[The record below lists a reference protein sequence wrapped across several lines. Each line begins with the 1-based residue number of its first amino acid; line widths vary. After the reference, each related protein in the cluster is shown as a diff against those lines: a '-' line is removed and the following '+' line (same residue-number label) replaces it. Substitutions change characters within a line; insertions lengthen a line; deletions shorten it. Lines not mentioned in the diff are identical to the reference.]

1 MTRIAR
7 NLILLILISG
17 TPIIHC
23 AQDPNPGNYNN
34 NNNSPSSPK
43 RHDGH
48 FGYNHENH
56 GSFKNLHGAQRQHN
70 DKTDSA
76 SSEAPEPD
84 PLLEKNNY
92 AELPD
97 KSVKTFQVAD
107 TMINFNGKLK
117 AQVGTPEKVSEF
129 SPLPPTANL
138 VELGPGNDNS
148 KEVTT
153 NLLRDSPSQSG
164 RTGSDY
170 SNDPPTP
177 PADPEFNLRD
187 GNDSKIPYEN
197 TNDTELHTSFNDVLK
212 SAYAKSLTPPDAL
225 NTGDSDKSLSSTPED
240 DDPPVL
246 LYVPDDI
253 EDDGSHAQNDAH
265 DVYDYSIN
273 AEPEFASSSSDNER
287 EEGQPHYTDPNDTH
301 GNKSSDGDIKM
312 NDVDSYRN
320 YAKTE
325 RESQLEQKISQLIK
339 LRAMTPIHK
348 DIGIHYYNGD
358 EEVGW
363 TAAWTLAKIDLGIPP
378 STKMIYPRVLSM
390 FFPISP
396 GVYHM
401 RWYASPS
408 ALPNSKIELVVSG
421 VDPNSKRIYDGNK
434 STNLESNTETILCHM
449 EETFQKSVELTF
461 RIEVDDTQAA
471 VRLHNDKNCKIIVTR
486 K

>member
-7 NLILLILISG
+7 TLILLILISG

-117 AQVGTPEKVSEF
+117 AQVGTPENVSEF

-170 SNDPPTP
+170 SNGSSTP
-177 PADPEFNLRD
+177 PADTEFNLRY
-187 GNDSKIPYEN
+187 GNDSKIAYAN
-197 TNDTELHTSFNDVLK
+197 DTNDTELHTSFNDVLK
-212 SAYAKSLTPPDAL
+212 SAYAKSLTPPDSV
-225 NTGDSDKSLSSTPED
+225 NMGDSDNSLSSTTDSDKEGRVRDDEEDSDKEGRVRDDEEDSDKEGRVRDDGED
-240 DDPPVL
+240 DYKLPEQKEQDVHDINSDYVYMIAKLKLENAEFKEFKTKYEKLKEQRKPPQQIVRFPKYYDFVPKDLPKSLTCYDRSENIVDCESLEWLFAFYPLNKSVQVTDNHAKYPNCLFNANSKDFKGNNKEYLVTLIPQSTVIKKGSVL
-246 LYVPDDI
+246 LRF
-253 EDDGSHAQNDAH
+253 GDAVNWPMSFH
-265 DVYDYSIN
+265 TDPRKQDKLTAFTKSMGTGLFYMDYS
-273 AEPEFASSSSDNER
+273 SSIFGHDN
-287 EEGQPHYTDPNDTH
+287 
-301 GNKSSDGDIKM
+301 IKCF
-312 NDVDSYRN
+312 VR
-320 YAKTE
+320 
-325 RESQLEQKISQLIK
+325 
-339 LRAMTPIHK
+339 
-348 DIGIHYYNGD
+348 
-358 EEVGW
+358 
-363 TAAWTLAKIDLGIPP
+363 LAK
-378 STKMIYPRVLSM
+378 Y
-390 FFPISP
+390 
-396 GVYHM
+396 
-401 RWYASPS
+401 
-408 ALPNSKIELVVSG
+408 
-421 VDPNSKRIYDGNK
+421 
-434 STNLESNTETILCHM
+434 
-449 EETFQKSVELTF
+449 
-461 RIEVDDTQAA
+461 
-471 VRLHNDKNCKIIVTR
+471 
-486 K
+486 

>member
-117 AQVGTPEKVSEF
+117 AQVTPENVSEF
-129 SPLPPTANL
+129 SPLPPTAANL

-170 SNDPPTP
+170 SNGSSTP
-177 PADPEFNLRD
+177 PADTEFNLRY
-187 GNDSKIPYEN
+187 GNDSKIAYAN
-197 TNDTELHTSFNDVLK
+197 DTNDTELHTSFNDVLK
-212 SAYAKSLTPPDAL
+212 SAYAKSLTPPD
-225 NTGDSDKSLSSTPED
+225 SDKEGRARDDGED
-240 DDPPVL
+240 DYKLPEQKEQDVHDINSDYVYMIAKLKLEKAEFKTKYEKLKEQRKPPEHRIQYPTFYEFVPNDFPKSL
-246 LYVPDDI
+246 TCYDRHEKIVDCESLERVFAFYPLNLYVQVVD
-253 EDDGSHAQNDAH
+253 EHAK
-265 DVYDYSIN
+265 Y
-273 AEPEFASSSSDNER
+273 
-287 EEGQPHYTDPNDTH
+287 PNCLSNVD
-301 GNKSSDGDIKM
+301 
-312 NDVDSYRN
+312 NDVFKGN
-320 YAKTE
+320 
-325 RESQLEQKISQLIK
+325 EQKYLI
-339 LRAMTPIHK
+339 
-348 DIGIHYYNGD
+348 
-358 EEVGW
+358 
-363 TAAWTLAKIDLGIPP
+363 TLITQSPVIKNCDVSLIFDNKQRIDLNWKMSFHEDPRKKDKVSVFEKIGEGRFALFYPSGI
-378 STKMIYPRVLSM
+378 
-390 FFPISP
+390 FE
-396 GVYHM
+396 H
-401 RWYASPS
+401 A
-408 ALPNSKIELVVSG
+408 NSK
-421 VDPNSKRIYDGNK
+421 
-434 STNLESNTETILCHM
+434 C
-449 EETFQKSVELTF
+449 F
-461 RIEVDDTQAA
+461 
-471 VRLHNDKNCKIIVTR
+471 VRMIKFEGT
-486 K
+486 

>member
-7 NLILLILISG
+7 TLILLILISG

-138 VELGPGNDNS
+138 VDLGSGNDNNS

-153 NLLRDSPSQSG
+153 NLLRDSPSQSVQ
-164 RTGSDY
+164 TGSDY
-170 SNDPPTP
+170 SNGPPPP
-177 PADPEFNLRD
+177 PADPEFDLGD
-187 GNDSKIPYEN
+187 DSDNKTPFE
-197 TNDTELHTSFNDVLK
+197 NDTHDEFHTSFKDVLK
-212 SAYAKSLTPPDAL
+212 KTHYAKSLTPPEGPGNEA
-225 NTGDSDKSLSSTPED
+225 TEGDTDHYGPGNVATEVD
-240 DDPPVL
+240 TDYDPPHYGAPESFSVNANN
-246 LYVPDDI
+246 YDNDD
-253 EDDGSHAQNDAH
+253 N
-265 DVYDYSIN
+265 
-273 AEPEFASSSSDNER
+273 
-287 EEGQPHYTDPNDTH
+287 
-301 GNKSSDGDIKM
+301 
-312 NDVDSYRN
+312 
-320 YAKTE
+320 
-325 RESQLEQKISQLIK
+325 
-339 LRAMTPIHK
+339 
-348 DIGIHYYNGD
+348 
-358 EEVGW
+358 
-363 TAAWTLAKIDLGIPP
+363 
-378 STKMIYPRVLSM
+378 
-390 FFPISP
+390 
-396 GVYHM
+396 
-401 RWYASPS
+401 
-408 ALPNSKIELVVSG
+408 
-421 VDPNSKRIYDGNK
+421 VDP
-434 STNLESNTETILCHM
+434 
-449 EETFQKSVELTF
+449 
-461 RIEVDDTQAA
+461 
-471 VRLHNDKNCKIIVTR
+471 
-486 K
+486 